1 MGLDLKRKI
10 TTLLCISVAFSSVS
24 CGNIV
29 EKDNNG
35 TITPTV
41 SSNADESAEQSDSEK
56 SAQTTAPSTSVGVVS
71 TTTVADIKKGI
82 LYDADGDVLVS
93 GDINTDNEEIR
104 ILNPDY
110 KISMANLLSEMS
122 EGLDMTFED
131 KLRKPNPTPVNDDKK
146 TGQSIQL
153 TLDADTQNAVY
164 QYMSDMN
171 IVGSVV
177 VMRSDGSIMAEVSY
191 PSYNPDDYYKVKH
204 NEDLAWGTYGNKAF
218 QNAEPGSVFKIMSEV
233 IADKHGIYSLY
244 DEGTWNFDGTSIVN
258 WDHDTN
264 YYYPIP
270 DRSLYSA
277 FINSSNIYF
286 AKVFDQVGADAV
298 LADLDDMFHFVTN
311 IDCDF
316 GTLHNNVEIYCQDD
330 LRRTAFGQ
338 SYVLTCPIYLAAL
351 TREAVFGDMVRP
363 FVIKNIVDTNDFS
376 TVIEEGSKPN
386 EVIASIPV
394 EWREGLLSGMSGV
407 GSNIGIYPPE
417 GYNFY
422 AKTGTA
428 ETWMG
433 DFLYITGCMKNINDT
448 GTATYGDYSDYNGQG
463 SYVVVIQIRNGGD
476 HGFEFA
482 SESAQ
487 LYQGITNVIMSSQ
500 SQ

>member
-1 MGLDLKRKI
+1 MELGLRRK
-10 TTLLCISVAFSSVS
+10 LAAFLCVSMSASFIS
-24 CGNIV
+24 CGDIV
-29 EKDNNG
+29 EKAADS
-35 TITPTV
+35 PTSSAVTSEAV
-41 SSNADESAEQSDSEK
+41 SEVSENAEA
-56 SAQTTAPSTSVGVVS
+56 SAQTTAPAVTTSAVS
-71 TTTVADIKKGI
+71 TTTAADVKKGI

-93 GDINTDNEEIR
+93 GDVNEENEEIR
-104 ILNPDY
+104 VLNPDY
-110 KISMANLLSEMS
+110 KIPMANLVSEMS
-122 EGLDMTFED
+122 EGLDMTFEK
-131 KLRKPNPTPVNDDKK
+131 KLRTPNPSPVSGDEKV
-146 TGQSIQL
+146 GQSLQL
-153 TLDADTQNAVY
+153 TLDADKQNAVY
-164 QYMSDMN
+164 QYMADMN
-171 IVGSVV
+171 IVGAAV

-233 IADKHGIYSLY
+233 ISDKHGIYSLY
-244 DEGTWNFDGTSIVN
+244 DDGTWYYDDTSIVN

-264 YYYPIP
+264 FSYPIP

-286 AKVFDQVGADAV
+286 AKAFDQIGAEAV
-298 LADLDDMFHFVTN
+298 LADLNDIFHFGTD

-316 GTLHNNVEIYCQDD
+316 GNLHNNVEIYCQDD

-338 SYVLTCPIYLAAL
+338 SYVLTSPMYLAAL

-363 FVIKNIVDTNDFS
+363 FVLKNVVDTNDFG

-386 EVIASIPV
+386 DVIASIPTNC
-394 EWREGLLSGMSGV
+394 REGLLNCMSGV
-407 GSNIGIYPPE
+407 GANIGIYAPE

-433 DFLYITGCMKNINDT
+433 DFLYITGCMKNVNDN
-448 GTATYGDYSDYNGQG
+448 GTAVYGDYSDYAGQG
-463 SYVVVIQIRNGGD
+463 SYIVVIQIRNGGD

-487 LYQGITNVIMSSQ
+487 VYQGIVNAVMN
-500 SQ
+500 